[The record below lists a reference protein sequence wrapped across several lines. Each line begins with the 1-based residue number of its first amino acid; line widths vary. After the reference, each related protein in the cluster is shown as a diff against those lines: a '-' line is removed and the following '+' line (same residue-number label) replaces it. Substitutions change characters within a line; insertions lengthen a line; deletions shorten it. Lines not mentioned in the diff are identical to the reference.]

1 MKRFGKDCKYWLW
14 CVIVALGVTSCSGND
29 EPGGTGNNTPSYP
42 VTIDT
47 TSVLV
52 QRILSRTD
60 LVTKVTRV
68 TTEERFP
75 GLVLSEI
82 DFNTAKARQHA
93 YVAEVDLSKLTIATT
108 TPYGEVN
115 VMPTRV
121 NTIPEQ
127 AKYLENSG
135 RRVHVAVN
143 GGFWVY
149 KKASDGEITLIKPK
163 ELFWKDGYPLSDWWQ
178 DPNHEFTVYMTRDGS
193 VDIDVASN
201 VVKRSAEIYQ
211 ALGGLGCLI
220 RRGVFNDG
228 ISSIGTYLCD
238 THPRT
243 AIGLS
248 EDKQTRYVVV
258 VDGRRVNYAEGLD
271 IYELADFMWGIG
283 SYDAVNYDGGGS
295 SIMVLRDENVTDRA
309 SFVVRNRPSDG
320 TPRAVGNGFA
330 IVEK

>member
-1 MKRFGKDCKYWLW
+1 MEKFSKYGKYWLW
-14 CVIVALGVTSCSGND
+14 SVILVLGVASCSGND
-29 EPGGTGNNTPSYP
+29 GPADNGDKTPSYP
-42 VTIDT
+42 VTTDT

-52 QRILSRTD
+52 KRILSRTD

-68 TTEERFP
+68 ITEERFP
-75 GLVLSEI
+75 GLVFSEI

-93 YVAEVDLSKLTIATT
+93 YVAEVDLSQLTIATT

-149 KKASDGEITLIKPK
+149 IKASDGEITLIKPK

-193 VDIDVASN
+193 VDIDIASN
-201 VVKRSAEIYQ
+201 VIKHSSEIYQ

-220 RRGVFNDG
+220 RRGEFNDG

-248 EDKQTRYVVV
+248 EDKQTLYVVV

-295 SIMVLRDENVTDRA
+295 STMVLRDEDETSKA
-309 SFVVRNRPSDG
+309 SFIVRNRPSDG

>member
-14 CVIVALGVTSCSGND
+14 CVIVALGVVSCSGND
-29 EPGGTGNNTPSYP
+29 EPGGTGNNTPTYP
-42 VTIDT
+42 VTTDT

-149 KKASDGEITLIKPK
+149 TTASDGEITLIKPK

-201 VVKRSAEIYQ
+201 
-211 ALGGLGCLI
+211 
-220 RRGVFNDG
+220 
-228 ISSIGTYLCD
+228 YLCD

-248 EDKQTRYVVV
+248 EDKQTLYVVV

>member
-1 MKRFGKDCKYWLW
+1 MEKFSKYGKYWLW
-14 CVIVALGVTSCSGND
+14 SVILVLGVASCSGND
-29 EPGGTGNNTPSYP
+29 GPADNGDKTPSYP
-42 VTIDT
+42 VTTDT

-52 QRILSRTD
+52 KRILSRTD

-68 TTEERFP
+68 ITEERFP
-75 GLVLSEI
+75 GLVFSEI

-93 YVAEVDLSKLTIATT
+93 YVAEVDLSQLTIATT

-149 KKASDGEITLIKPK
+149 ESDADGETLLIKPK
-163 ELFWKDGYPLSDWWQ
+163 ELFWKD
-178 DPNHEFTVYMTRDGS
+178 
-193 VDIDVASN
+193 VDIDIASN
-201 VVKRSAEIYQ
+201 VIKHSSEIYQ

-220 RRGVFNDG
+220 RRGEFNDG

-248 EDKQTRYVVV
+248 EDKQTLYVVV

-295 SIMVLRDENVTDRA
+295 STMVLRDEDETSKA
-309 SFVVRNRPSDG
+309 SFIVRNRPSDG